1 MALSDFIPQEGQK
14 RVVEAIEAAEKRTSG
29 EIRVHIEPRCKS
41 GDAYRRAV
49 EVFNE
54 LKMYETGQRNA
65 VLVYVAYR
73 SHVFAIIG
81 DCGINERVG
90 SGFWNEEIE
99 TLARYLR
106 QGDPV
111 GGLCEVIGQI
121 GDSLSAYFPWTED
134 DVNEQSDEISYK
146 EN

>member
-29 EIRVHIEPRCKS
+29 EIRVHIEPRCKA
-41 GDAYRRAV
+41 GDPYRRAV

-81 DCGINERVG
+81 DKGINDKVG
-90 SGFWNEEIE
+90 ADFWNKEKE
-99 TLARYLR
+99 TLASYLS
-106 QGDPV
+106 QGNPTE
-111 GGLCEVIGQI
+111 GLCTVVRQI
-121 GDSLSAYFPWTED
+121 GDSLSEFFPWQED

-146 EN
+146 E

>member
-49 EVFNE
+49 EVVNE
-54 LKMYETGQRNA
+54 LKMYETGQRND

-81 DCGINERVG
+81 DKGINDKVG
-90 SGFWNEEIE
+90 ADFWNKEKE
-99 TLARYLR
+99 TLASYLS
-106 QGDPV
+106 QGNPTE
-111 GGLCEVIGQI
+111 GLCTVVRQI
-121 GDSLSAYFPWTED
+121 GDSLSEFFPWQED

-146 EN
+146 E